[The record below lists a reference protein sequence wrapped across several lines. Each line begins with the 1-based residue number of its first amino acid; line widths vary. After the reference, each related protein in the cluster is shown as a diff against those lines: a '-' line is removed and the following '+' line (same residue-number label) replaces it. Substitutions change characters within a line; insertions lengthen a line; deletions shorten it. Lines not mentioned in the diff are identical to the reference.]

1 MEELIHFFTKGGVV
15 SAVMAVVIVLL
26 TAVIKQPIKLLAQKR
41 VLPAKVT
48 RFIPMIPI
56 AMGAAL
62 TALVLWIKNGSVQFG
77 DEYFELW
84 MCSSGL
90 SIALYSC
97 YANFRDS
104 GKLEF
109 PDMLKQGIYECLGKK
124 LNTKNRAK
132 LKELTDSIANC
143 FHLSQVDPVK
153 NDFYATMQEILKE
166 YLGREEI
173 SEFSKEVEGLW
184 TGKYGRKDCLE
195 EVETV
200 ACTATEKYEYE
211 IRKRRSA
218 SQMRTEEQSGMKET
232 PETEG
237 DLDETETEKDGT

>member
-109 PDMLKQGIYECLGKK
+109 PDK
-124 LNTKNRAK
+124 
-132 LKELTDSIANC
+132 
-143 FHLSQVDPVK
+143 FVD
-153 NDFYATMQEILKE
+153 FRL
-166 YLGREEI
+166 
-173 SEFSKEVEGLW
+173 
-184 TGKYGRKDCLE
+184 C
-195 EVETV
+195 
-200 ACTATEKYEYE
+200 
-211 IRKRRSA
+211 
-218 SQMRTEEQSGMKET
+218 
-232 PETEG
+232 
-237 DLDETETEKDGT
+237 

>member
-1 MEELIHFFTKGGVV
+1 
-15 SAVMAVVIVLL
+15 
-26 TAVIKQPIKLLAQKR
+26 
-41 VLPAKVT
+41 
-48 RFIPMIPI
+48 
-56 AMGAAL
+56 
-62 TALVLWIKNGSVQFG
+62 
-77 DEYFELW
+77 
-84 MCSSGL
+84 
-90 SIALYSC
+90 
-97 YANFRDS
+97 
-104 GKLEF
+104 
-109 PDMLKQGIYECLGKK
+109 MLKQGIYECLGKK

-237 DLDETETEKDGT
+237 DLDETETEKDGS